1 MTRARE
7 LARLGNENVLSVE
20 EDSLEVGINSTKPT
34 SALDVRGQL
43 NVGTAIKAGVAGVIT
58 ASQFSGNITGTSVTF
73 TDGTFTGNVTIGGT
87 LTYEDVT
94 NIDSVG
100 IVTARAGVNV
110 SGGQLLVGSGVT
122 IGNAGVATFS
132 GTSDIHLLDNV
143 KLNAGDGSDL
153 SLYHDGS
160 NSYIDDSGT
169 GNLYI
174 RGSASIELRKAG
186 GTEKM
191 LYAEPDAAV
200 ELYWDNSK
208 KFETSG
214 GGTITTGIATA
225 TGLDVADKITH
236 TGDANTA
243 IRFPSAD
250 TVSVETGG
258 SEALRVDSGGRLLIK
273 ETSVAGS
280 APLCVGNGGQELFE
294 FTPGSATYNGGLLEY
309 IHRSDGNTRPDLNM
323 YVAGAGAFK
332 VYTSG
337 ANERLRV
344 ESGGD
349 VGINTSNPTVK
360 LDISEDGV
368 AFPSAA
374 GSTLLRLRNS
384 GGTATISIDSAANAN
399 SVIQFGDTAAAS
411 VGTIQ
416 YSHVTNHLQFNTN
429 GDGEKMRIL
438 SNGRVAIGTDEATS
452 TLQVYGANNGEG
464 TATGQLTLKDT
475 AAYNASPTAGVIFQG
490 HHASN
495 NSQAIFAAIRGFKA
509 NAADGDYDGCLG
521 FDVRTHGAVAY
532 EAMRINELG
541 SIGINT
547 TSPNR
552 RFTLYQ
558 DATTR
563 MNLKSLADSTV
574 GIEFGDPDDE
584 NIGYLVYDNTDN
596 SMQFGINAGERV
608 RINQYGMM
616 GLSVT
621 SPDALLSVLAQNSNT
636 PPFVIQNPDND
647 ENFTISTYHDSNGI
661 YGCIGANY
669 KLNSGG
675 SAVVDTTDHRTAGI
689 FFDGRNNGN
698 ISFET
703 NSAGNQPA
711 ERLKI
716 TQYGGFSFNNAELVE
731 RVKITAGKL
740 SDNTNIDLENGM
752 VHYFT
757 TQETTTSTPNIR
769 VSSST
774 NLNDVMATGDVV
786 TVTIITTAA
795 AAGYSAQMTIDS
807 GSRTEEWVG
816 GSAPSA
822 GGSDGLDVY
831 TYTIIKTGNGAYTVL
846 ANLTNCSN

>member
-1 MTRARE
+1 MADKGGYIGRNPGDSQVTIARQQFTPTGVTTDFTFTSGYTAGYVDVYINGAKILVGRDYTATNGSTVGLTSAAQNGDIVE
-7 LARLGNENVLSVE
+7 IVAYKAFNVNNVSESAGNFTVGGILTVDDNTSLSGQ
-20 EDSLEVGINSTKPT
+20 LEVTGVTTFAS
-34 SALDVRGQL
+34 
-43 NVGTAIKAGVAGVIT
+43 NVENIVSSGVIT
-58 ASQFSGNITGTSVTF
+58 ATTFSGNITGTSVTF
-73 TDGTFTGNVTIGGT
+73 TNGTFTGDVSIGGT

-122 IGNAGVATFS
+122 IGNAGVATFAKDVTFLGAS
-132 GTSDIHLLDNV
+132 KNITFDHS
-143 KLNAGDGSDL
+143 AGDLLFAADAKAIFASDL
-153 SLYHDGS
+153 NISHNGDHGT
-160 NSYIDDSGT
+160 IDNDD

-174 RGSASIELRKAG
+174 KTQGQIHLYPGDDDDGLKVING
-186 GTEKM
+186 G
-191 LYAEPDAAV
+191 AV
-200 ELYWDNSK
+200 EAYYNGIK
-208 KFETSG
+208 KFETSND
-214 GGTITTGIATA
+214 GTITTGIATA

-416 YSHVTNHLQFNTN
+416 YSHTTNHLQFNTN
-429 GDGEKMRIL
+429 GDGEKMRI
-438 SNGRVAIGTDEATS
+438 TS
-452 TLQVYGANNGEG
+452 A
-464 TATGQLTLKDT
+464 
-475 AAYNASPTAGVIFQG
+475 
-490 HHASN
+490 
-495 NSQAIFAAIRGFKA
+495 
-509 NAADGDYDGCLG
+509 
-521 FDVRTHGAVAY
+521 
-532 EAMRINELG
+532 G
-541 SIGINT
+541 SIGINS
-547 TSPNR
+547 TSPDR
-552 RFTLYQ
+552 RLTLYQ

-574 GIEFGDPDDE
+574 GIEFGDPDDH
-584 NIGYLVYDNTDN
+584 NVGYLVYDNTDN

-647 ENFTISTYHDSNGI
+647 ENFTIATYHDSNGI
-661 YGCIGANY
+661 YGTIGANY

-774 NLNDVMATGDVV
+774 NLNDVMDTGDVV

>member
-7 LARLGNENVLSVE
+7 LARLGNENVFTA
-20 EDSLEVGINSTKPT
+20 EDYNSPVEVGINSTNPSST
-34 SALDVRGQL
+34 LDVRGDL
-43 NVGTAIKAGVAGVIT
+43 KVGTEVQLGTAGIVT
-58 ASQFSGNITGTSVTF
+58 AVQFSGNITGVAATF
-73 TDGTFTGNVTIGGT
+73 SGDVSIGGT

-143 KLNAGDGSDL
+143 KLNVGDGSDL
-153 SLYHDGS
+153 SIYHDAS
-160 NSYIDDSGT
+160 NSHLHNVTGT
-169 GNLYI
+169 LRI
-174 RGSASIELRKAG
+174 RGDSVKINNAGASKNAIVCESDTVTLYYNNSAKLATTND
-186 GTEKM
+186 GT
-191 LYAEPDAAV
+191 V
-200 ELYWDNSK
+200 
-208 KFETSG
+208 
-214 GGTITTGIATA
+214 TTGIATA

-236 TGDANTA
+236 TGDTNTA
-243 IRFPSAD
+243 IRFPIAD
-250 TVSVETGG
+250 TVSVETAG
-258 SEALRVDSGGRLLIK
+258 SERVRIGAAGIVTSYATHPQIVLEDPDGRAVSFRSASTSNNAALGTDSNHDLIFYTNGYSNERVRINNSGDVKINNTRT
-273 ETSVAGS
+273 TSTKLQVVGGTASGTAYDVAVF
-280 APLCVGNGGQELFE
+280 AGGQN
-294 FTPGSATYNGGLLEY
+294 S
-309 IHRSDGNTRPDLNM
+309 
-323 YVAGAGAFK
+323 
-332 VYTSG
+332 TSG
-337 ANERLRV
+337 SGARIYLSGCENDPIDRGTVIEGLMTDNSNAHSLIFKTSASSAAPTERLRI
-344 ESGGD
+344 ESSGD

-416 YSHVTNHLQFNTN
+416 YSHTTNHLQFNTN
-429 GDGEKMRIL
+429 GDGEKMRI
-438 SNGRVAIGTDEATS
+438 TS
-452 TLQVYGANNGEG
+452 A
-464 TATGQLTLKDT
+464 
-475 AAYNASPTAGVIFQG
+475 
-490 HHASN
+490 
-495 NSQAIFAAIRGFKA
+495 
-509 NAADGDYDGCLG
+509 
-521 FDVRTHGAVAY
+521 
-532 EAMRINELG
+532 G

-584 NIGYLVYDNTDN
+584 NIGYIVYDNTDN
-596 SMQFGINAGERV
+596 SMKFGANAGERV

-636 PPFVIQNPDND
+636 PPFVIQNPDAD
-647 ENFTISTYHDSNGI
+647 ENFTISTYHDSNGL
-661 YGCIGANY
+661 YGTIGANY

-689 FFDGRNNGN
+689 FFDGRNNGY

-716 TQYGGFSFNNAELVE
+716 TQSGGFSFNNAELVE

-769 VSSST
+769 VNSST
-774 NLNDVMATGDVV
+774 NLNDVMDTGDVV